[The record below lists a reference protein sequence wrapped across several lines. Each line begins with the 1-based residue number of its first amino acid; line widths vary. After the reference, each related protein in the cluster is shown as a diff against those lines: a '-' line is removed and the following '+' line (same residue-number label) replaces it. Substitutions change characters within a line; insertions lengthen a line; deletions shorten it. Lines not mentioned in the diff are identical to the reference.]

1 MFATTREDLGHLT
14 EIATRDWNSGD
25 TAYVWVNRAHVI
37 YQYDES
43 LSNPYHLVDGEVLMH
58 HPNHG
63 LFIADSIDLDFE
75 GEN

>member
-1 MFATTREDLGHLT
+1 MFASTREDLGHLA
-14 EIATRDWNSGD
+14 EIATRDWNSGN
-25 TAYVWVNRAHVI
+25 TTYAYVSCANVI

-43 LSNPYHLVDGEVLMH
+43 LSNPYHLVDGEVLLH
-58 HPNHG
+58 RPNHG